1 MKKKGEEIQ
10 DVPISGEPQRIEE
23 RWRMERMRIKGRKR
37 WYLSLSLG
45 ISLSLLSS
53 FLAFGGWVSQ
63 EDGFYYYY
71 EDGSPANGWIEEE
84 GKAYYLQDG
93 KAMADTITPDGYYV
107 DYSGAWYRRYDTIL
121 GVAFA
126 APSQAVCPTS
136 DWVGKDCLRDIKTVV
151 NQVFSDN
158 RNLKISE
165 SAVEYV
171 QLEYVEENKKETTS
185 QNNSTGSS
193 ITGIGDIII
202 RTTGSTSANSSV
214 TGSNSSSQTS
224 AQKDSSQKTTKET
237 LLLGLYREPT
247 QRRYRLDVK
256 VALDGDRSDSSQS
269 SYYDYG
275 VFLAMAYQISS
286 APEILADA
294 LYSAWEEDNRWGISR
309 QSWVRIGDCMVLYTS
324 GDGFGRFYISRA
336 QGRI

>member
-1 MKKKGEEIQ
+1 MAVRLFYMEGATIIRECFGGKESMAGLKK
-10 DVPISGEPQRIEE
+10 
-23 RWRMERMRIKGRKR
+23 RKKL
-37 WYLSLSLG
+37 YPVLG
-45 ISLSLLSS
+45 LAAVLSLLIS
-53 FLAFGGWVSQ
+53 FLSFGGWISQ

-71 EDGSPANGWIEEE
+71 EDGSPANGWIEED
-84 GKAYYLQDG
+84 GKNYYLQDG
-93 KAMADTITPDGYYV
+93 KVMADTITPDGYYV
-107 DYSGAWYRRYDTIL
+107 DYSGTWYRRYDTIL

-126 APSQAVCPTS
+126 APSQAVSPTS
-136 DWVGKDCLRDIKTVV
+136 GWVGKDCLRDVKTVIS
-151 NQVFSDN
+151 QVFSDN

-165 SAVEYV
+165 TGVEYV
-171 QLEYVEENKKETTS
+171 QLEYAEDNKKETGS

-202 RTTGSTSANSSV
+202 RTTGGNSTTSSI

-224 AQKDSSQKTTKET
+224 SEKDSSQKTTKET

-247 QRRYRLDVK
+247 QGRYRLDVK

-324 GDGFGRFYISRA
+324 GEGFGRFYISQA